1 MRDVILLTG
10 PDVNKVPRQGKRVW
24 LMENGFMISGFELQ
38 KQWSECV
45 VEACLREAFEEKIPI
60 GVDFEIL
67 MPVHSTLVKPTL
79 APGQSLNGV
88 MVHRVFKEKPIYIRP
103 FQEICDDSIC
113 SIKRYRESSPNQEDD
128 FIRHNPKDNEKADIT
143 CEQQDYSGNQSGQ
156 ATQSGH
162 TIQQQQ
168 AQAAWATQSSH
179 TIQLQQ
185 AQPAQATNSVHTIQ
199 LQQVQPA
206 WATQSDPTIQLQ
218 EAQIVE
224 PTNNQDDAED
234 LIPMLYDDDAPKK
247 CVTVHRSTMRKD
259 LIEIFS
265 DPSISNYLLDV
276 NVIDAN
282 GHPEDGRGKGVLL
295 DILTEFWQDF
305 FTSLTVGSGEKI
317 PFIRHDLQK
326 PEWET
331 IARILVYGYKTVKY
345 FPLKLSHLFF
355 ASCLFGEE
363 SITPDFLLALFRQ
376 YIAAEDREVLDTC
389 LSDAFDANDKDAIE
403 FLSTFKCFRVPNKD
417 NIRTIIME
425 LAHQE
430 LVQKPR
436 YVLNSW
442 APIVNS
448 LGCDYTFQTLEGLK
462 ELYDS
467 KRPTA
472 KKINNLF
479 RAESSSEAERQSLEH
494 LKRFVKTLEGKA
506 MAKFLHFCTG
516 SDVITCDHIEV
527 SFSSLEGFQR
537 RPVVRTCIP
546 MLELPTTYESYPA
559 LAEEFTNVM
568 KEDQAW
574 FFDMI

>member
-1 MRDVILLTG
+1 MVKCI
-10 PDVNKVPRQGKRVW
+10 K
-24 LMENGFMISGFELQ
+24 
-38 KQWSECV
+38 
-45 VEACLREAFEEKIPI
+45 
-60 GVDFEIL
+60 
-67 MPVHSTLVKPTL
+67 STLLFLFV
-79 APGQSLNGV
+79 
-88 MVHRVFKEKPIYIRP
+88 
-103 FQEICDDSIC
+103 
-113 SIKRYRESSPNQEDD
+113 
-128 FIRHNPKDNEKADIT
+128 
-143 CEQQDYSGNQSGQ
+143 
-156 ATQSGH
+156 
-162 TIQQQQ
+162 
-168 AQAAWATQSSH
+168 
-179 TIQLQQ
+179 
-185 AQPAQATNSVHTIQ
+185 
-199 LQQVQPA
+199 
-206 WATQSDPTIQLQ
+206 
-218 EAQIVE
+218 
-224 PTNNQDDAED
+224 DDAED

-265 DPSISNYLLDV
+265 DPNISNCLLDV

-363 SITPDFLLALFRQ
+363 SITPDFLLASFRQ

-417 NIRTIIME
+417 NIRRIIME

-448 LGCDYTFQTLEGLK
+448 LRCDYTFQTLEGLK

-479 RAESSSEAERQSLEH
+479 RAEPSSEAERQSLEH

-506 MAKFLHFCTG
+506 LAKFLHFCTG